1 MNFCARR
8 FNLYLLLPVLL
19 ALAAGCATDKKAEP
33 MATLRVHIESTANAP
48 DSNHSVPVLRSKP
61 VLVPVAPDPF
71 LTEAN
76 VIAATVLE
84 TPGGFAMLI
93 KFDETGT
100 WMLEQYSSANP
111 GKHFAIFCQWGEK
124 LAHTRWLAAPII
136 TRRIPNGQLAFTPD
150 ADRTEVDQLV
160 LGLSNV
166 AKKNVKTTA
175 K

>member
-1 MNFCARR
+1 M
-8 FNLYLLLPVLL
+8 LL
-19 ALAAGCATDKKAEP
+19 LAAGCATDKKDKQQ
-33 MATLRVHIESTANAP
+33 ATLRVHIESAANAP
-48 DSNHSVPVLRSKP
+48 DSNHSISVLRSKP

-76 VIAATVLE
+76 VIAAAVLE
-84 TPGGFAMLI
+84 TPGGFAVQI

-111 GKHFAIFCQWGEK
+111 GKHLAIFCQWGEK

-150 ADRTEVDQLV
+150 ADRAEVDQLV

-166 AKKNVKTTA
+166 AKQNLKASA

>member
-8 FNLYLLLPVLL
+8 FNLYLLLTVLL
-19 ALAAGCATDKKAEP
+19 ALASGCATDKKKEQL
-33 MATLRVHIESTANAP
+33 ATLRVHIESTANAP
-48 DSNHSVPVLRSKP
+48 DDNHSISVLRSKP
-61 VLVPVAPDPF
+61 VLVPIAPDPF

-84 TPGGFAMLI
+84 TPGGFAMQI

-111 GKHFAIFCQWGEK
+111 GRHLAIFGQWGEK
-124 LAHTRWLAAPII
+124 LVNTRWLAAPII
-136 TRRIPNGQLAFTPD
+136 SRRIPNGQLAFTPD
-150 ADRTEVDQLV
+150 ADRQEVDQLV
-160 LGLSNV
+160 QGLNNA
-166 AKKNVKTTA
+166 AKKNLKGSA